1 VTATADAT
9 TVVAAMV
16 GSAAD
21 RVRFAASLR
30 RDLTVQF
37 CADSAELRTLV
48 ATGTVDAVVADLET
62 TRHSSVWPTVQAILD
77 PHPMTP
83 VLLWLSLTGKDM
95 RDLVAIASD
104 IKPHAV
110 IIREL
115 DDVSSIILNAIRSAR
130 DGSATQRIVQMIERV
145 APSSVRS
152 MLVFAAR
159 HADQPLSVHTMAA
172 RAGIS
177 QRTLFKR
184 LRDAGL
190 PPARQLIHWLRLLHV
205 AARLDVPKATVEQ
218 VVDAMRFASSSTLRH
233 LMKRMTGLTPRQLR
247 EAGGLQYLLGVVE
260 PMLSGA
266 SPSSTAGE
274 PETPSCQPLVV
285 TSYSEHADGTKRS
298 RI

>member
-1 VTATADAT
+1 VTAAADAT
-9 TVVAAMV
+9 IVVASLIGA
-16 GSAAD
+16 AAD
-21 RVRFAASLR
+21 RTRFAASLR

-37 CADSAELRTLV
+37 CQDSAQLGSLV
-48 ATGTVDAVVADLET
+48 AAGTVDAVVADLET
-62 TRHSSVWPTVQAILD
+62 ARHGSVWPTVQAILD
-77 PHPMTP
+77 PHPTIP

-95 RDLVAIASD
+95 RDLVAIASE

-130 DGSATQRIVQMIERV
+130 DGSATQRIVQTIERV
-145 APSSVRS
+145 APPSVRS

-159 HADQPLSVHTMAA
+159 HAEQPLSVHAMAA

-184 LRDAGL
+184 LRDANL

-266 SPSSTAGE
+266 NPSSKNGE
-274 PETPSCQPLVV
+274 SKTPSCQPLVG
-285 TSYSEHADGTKRS
+285 TSYSEHADGTERS
-298 RI
+298 RA